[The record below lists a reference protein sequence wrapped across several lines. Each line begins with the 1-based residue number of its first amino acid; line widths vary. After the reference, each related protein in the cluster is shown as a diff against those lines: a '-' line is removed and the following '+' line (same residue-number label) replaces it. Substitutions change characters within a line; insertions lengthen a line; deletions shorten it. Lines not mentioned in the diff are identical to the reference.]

1 MPFDIRSIAEAEI
14 TAFRTALA
22 HGFGTDLVEEAN
34 DRFQTMIP
42 LTRTIAAFDGA
53 DVVGTLG
60 DFQFDVTVPGGAAV
74 PMAGTT
80 MITVRATHRRRGI
93 LTSMMRRHLETAA
106 ERGDS
111 LAGLWASE
119 APIYGRYGYGSAV
132 DRHSI
137 QFDAAT
143 IALPSAPSDVR
154 VDIVD
159 AETAAKVVPAVY
171 DAVRPARSGM
181 LSRSQAWWANRRFY
195 DAEHV
200 REGRS
205 ALRVAIAMR
214 GDTALGYALYRQ
226 KEEWDDWI
234 ARGQVGI
241 IEVMAVDD
249 DGRRGLF
256 EFLSHIDLF
265 PAVEWWNAP
274 VDHPIVVEAS
284 NRRLIQRKIAD
295 TLWLRVI
302 DVPRA
307 LEARSY
313 ETDGRVVMDVADG
326 YHPATQGTFEL
337 TVDGGIASCRRT
349 SSEAQ
354 VSLTAED
361 LGAIYLG
368 GRSVPLLAAAGRIKG
383 DTTDVALL
391 DRMFRTSLAPW
402 CPEVF

>member
-1 MPFDIRSIAEAEI
+1 
-14 TAFRTALA
+14 
-22 HGFGTDLVEEAN
+22 
-34 DRFQTMIP
+34 
-42 LTRTIAAFDGA
+42 
-53 DVVGTLG
+53 
-60 DFQFDVTVPGGAAV
+60 
-74 PMAGTT
+74 
-80 MITVRATHRRRGI
+80 
-93 LTSMMRRHLETAA
+93 
-106 ERGDS
+106 
-111 LAGLWASE
+111 
-119 APIYGRYGYGSAV
+119 
-132 DRHSI
+132 
-137 QFDAAT
+137 
-143 IALPSAPSDVR
+143 
-154 VDIVD
+154 
-159 AETAAKVVPAVY
+159 
-171 DAVRPARSGM
+171 
-181 LSRSQAWWANRRFY
+181 
-195 DAEHV
+195 
-200 REGRS
+200 
-205 ALRVAIAMR
+205 MR

-256 EFLSHIDLF
+256 EFPSHIDLF
-265 PAVEWWNAP
+265 PAVEWWTAP

-368 GRSVPLLAAAGRIKG
+368 GRCVPLLAAAGRIKG